1 MGEEKFIMHGIGQ
14 HELALDAYHD
24 TMRTFNK
31 MHVSFRIHMEWRI
44 GGLKRK

>member
-24 TMRTFNK
+24 TMRTSNK
-31 MHVSFRIHMEWRI
+31 MHVSLESTWSE
-44 GGLKRK
+44 GLVG